1 MYNLFTNMELNVIN
15 KGERETM
22 KSSKDYVQWDLENQ
36 RKLCAEYRKSLK
48 RLPDG
53 GMFMSN
59 HDNKKY
65 YYDAET
71 HDYIGK
77 VGSEEVVG
85 RQQHYFL
92 KKSISVMEDNIKAA
106 DKYLKKFKD
115 YMPEDVMSSL
125 PAAYRFSDLE
135 GLPEVIS
142 FADGERWG
150 NQPYDRNMRYP
161 ERLIHKTMEGD
172 MVRSK
177 SEVILA
183 DILYQRKIPYHYEER
198 LLLGNK
204 EIAPDFK
211 IAVRSENC
219 FKFLEHCG
227 MLNNPGYCDSLVWKM
242 RQYMQY
248 GYVPWK
254 DVIFTFDNMDGS
266 IDTMTINRIIDF
278 FFV

>member
-1 MYNLFTNMELNVIN
+1 MELNVIN

-142 FADGERWG
+142 FADF
-150 NQPYDRNMRYP
+150 M
-161 ERLIHKTMEGD
+161 
-172 MVRSK
+172 K
-177 SEVILA
+177 SESSMNQA
-183 DILYQRKIPYHYEER
+183 
-198 LLLGNK
+198 K
-204 EIAPDFK
+204 EAGL
-211 IAVRSENC
+211 VRSEGKEYVMKDGDIVL
-219 FKFLEHCG
+219 FKF
-227 MLNNPGYCDSLVWKM
+227 NV
-242 RQYMQY
+242 
-248 GYVPWK
+248 
-254 DVIFTFDNMDGS
+254 
-266 IDTMTINRIIDF
+266 
-278 FFV
+278 